1 MLTITICYAVEE
13 WGLGAK
19 VDRCIDCCRA
29 SGRLTFSLASGSFTG
44 CISPYQN
51 YFTCQLLSNI
61 SLHVDQLFSLIPFS
75 ASLLPCLLDCFVSQL
90 PTLSFGKLFFTTDR
104 DKKQMK
110 LAESETFERTVKSLS
125 LSLQE

>member
-1 MLTITICYAVEE
+1 MLTITIYYAV
-13 WGLGAK
+13 GMGVGCQGGSLH
-19 VDRCIDCCRA
+19 
-29 SGRLTFSLASGSFTG
+29 RLLSHQWSIGFLASGSFTG
-44 CISPYQN
+44 CVSPYHN

-61 SLHVDQLFSLIPFS
+61 SLHVDQLFSLIPFP

-104 DKKQMK
+104 DRKQMK